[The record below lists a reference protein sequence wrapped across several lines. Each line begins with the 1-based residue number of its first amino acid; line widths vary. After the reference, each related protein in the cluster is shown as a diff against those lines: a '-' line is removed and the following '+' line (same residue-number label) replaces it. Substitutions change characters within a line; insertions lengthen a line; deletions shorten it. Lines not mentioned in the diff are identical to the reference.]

1 MLKSCKTQWFPAS
14 VMLAHAPRCSRDF
27 GVNGKFR
34 ILIYIDS
41 CIYFYSIYLFI
52 CLFVCLFIF
61 WFTYLL
67 FIYLFIYLFI
77 HLFIYMYVCMYIYMC
92 VYISYLCVWVWTK
105 HPQAAGHLGS
115 HLWMFIPQGPCFNVA
130 MAHHH
135 V

>member
-77 HLFIYMYVCMYIYMC
+77 HLYVCMYVYIYVC
-92 VYISYLCVWVWTK
+92 VYIISVCVGLDQTST
-105 HPQAAGHLGS
+105 GC
-115 HLWMFIPQGPCFNVA
+115 GPTLVA
-130 MAHHH
+130 TCGCSSPRAH
-135 V
+135 VLT

>member
-77 HLFIYMYVCMYIYMC
+77 HLFIYMYVCMYIYIC
-92 VYISYLCVWVWTK
+92 VCIYHICVC
-105 HPQAAGHLGS
+105 G
-115 HLWMFIPQGPCFNVA
+115 FGPNIHRLRVTLVA
-130 MAHHH
+130 TCGCSSPRAH
-135 V
+135 VLT